1 MTAEMSPIPK
11 NLRGAKPAT
20 EATRLAQQKV
30 RETLPFADRT
40 SFDNAR
46 RGFIAS
52 KEPLTIKHAR
62 SDRVVYDLSAMAFLE
77 GDAPDTV
84 NPSLWRQAQLNGL
97 HHGLFEV
104 VPGIWQVRSFDIAN
118 MTFIRGDT
126 GWIII
131 DPLSSAESA
140 RAALDLAN
148 QHLGE
153 RPVVAVII
161 SHSHVDH
168 YGGVLG
174 IMSMAQG
181 ASGEIKVI
189 APEGFVTES
198 LSENVLAG
206 NVMQRRA
213 TYMYGNLLK
222 PGVQAF
228 VTAGLGAALSMGSIG
243 FIQPNDVIR
252 ITGETRLIDGVEI
265 EFQMTPGTEAPA
277 EMVFWFPQH
286 KALCMSE
293 ITSHHQHNLY
303 TPRGAQVRDALAWSQ
318 QIQESINR
326 YGDQLE
332 VHFASHHWPTWGRAE
347 AVDYMERQ
355 RDLYKF
361 IHDQSLRLA
370 NHGYNMDEIAEQL
383 RLPDELVCDFSS
395 RGYYGTLNH
404 GAKAVYV
411 KYLGHFD
418 GNPAHLEPHPP
429 VASAQRYLEFMGGAD
444 AIVTKAAVSFAAGD
458 YRWVAQV
465 LNHVMMAQPQ
475 HVAARTM
482 LADAYEQ
489 LGYQAESAPWRNFY
503 LCGAMELLE
512 GMLAGAIN
520 RPASGVADSMPLYDV
535 FKMVA
540 IRVNAGKAGGVR
552 LNLALEF
559 TDLSQ
564 IWLVQVGRGVFHA
577 DVAPLLP
584 ETVPETVPVLRT
596 DSRLLKRV
604 LLGLDPMAGM
614 TGSEHALGALAELL
628 SLLDD
633 FNRRFPIVTPRT

>member
-1 MTAEMSPIPK
+1 MTTEQSPIPIFF
-11 NLRGAKPAT
+11 RSAKPAT
-20 EATRLAQQKV
+20 EATRQKQKKIHQS
-30 RETLPFADRT
+30 LPFVDRT
-40 SFDNAR
+40 SFDNAS

-52 KEPLTIKHAR
+52 IDPLTIRHAFN
-62 SDRVVYDLSAMAFLE
+62 DRVVYDLSALSFLDA
-77 GDAPDTV
+77 DAPDTV

-118 MTFIRGDT
+118 MTFIAGDS

-131 DPLSSAESA
+131 DPLSCAESA
-140 RAALDLAN
+140 RAALELAN
-148 QHLGE
+148 RHLGE

-174 IMSMAQG
+174 VVSAAQAAG
-181 ASGEIKVI
+181 GEIKVI

-198 LSENVLAG
+198 LAENVLAG

-222 PGVQAF
+222 PGVRSF

-243 FIQPNDVIR
+243 FMAPNDVIR
-252 ITGETRLIDGVEI
+252 YTGETRQIDGIDI

-277 EMVFWFPQH
+277 EMVFWLPRH

-303 TPRGAQVRDALAWSQ
+303 TPRGAQVRDSLAWSQ

-326 YGDQLE
+326 YGDLVE
-332 VHFASHHWPTWGRAE
+332 VHFASHHWPTWGKAP
-347 AVDYMERQ
+347 VIDYLERQ

-370 NHGYNMDEIAEQL
+370 NHGYNMDEIAERL
-383 RLPDELVCDFSS
+383 RLPDELARDFSC

-429 VASAQRYLEFMGGAD
+429 VAAAQRYVAFMGGAD
-444 AIVTKAAVSFAAGD
+444 SIVTQASTSFQAGD

-465 LNHVMMAQPQ
+465 LNHVIMAEPG

-482 LADAYEQ
+482 LADAFEQ

-503 LCGAMELLE
+503 LCGALELRE
-512 GMLAGAIN
+512 GTPAGSIN
-520 RPASGVADSMPLYDV
+520 RPAAGVVDGMPLEDV

-540 IRVNAGKAGGVR
+540 VRVNAEDAGTSR
-552 LNLALEF
+552 IELAVEF
-559 TDLSQ
+559 TDLSEF
-564 IWLVQVGRGVFHA
+564 WRLGLGRGVFHA
-577 DVAPLLP
+577 HAGRRHP
-584 ETVPETVPVLRT
+584 ESVPVLRT
-596 DSRLLKRV
+596 DTRTLKRV
-604 LLGLDPMAGM
+604 LLGLEPVSGIPGDQR
-614 TGSEHALGALAELL
+614 ALEELGRLLA
-628 SLLDD
+628 LLDD

>member
-1 MTAEMSPIPK
+1 MAAEVSPIP
-11 NLRGAKPAT
+11 LTERGAKPAT
-20 EATRLAQQKV
+20 EATRLAQMKV
-30 RETLPFADRT
+30 REALPFADRA
-40 SFDNAR
+40 SFDNAS
-46 RGFIAS
+46 RGFMAS
-52 KEPLTIKHAR
+52 IEPLTIKHAR
-62 SDRVVYDLSAMAFLE
+62 QDRVVYDLSAMSFLE

-148 QHLGE
+148 LHLGE

-181 ASGEIKVI
+181 ASGEVKVI

-213 TYMYGNLLK
+213 TYMYGNLLP

-252 ITGETRLIDGVEI
+252 TTGETRRIDGVEI

-286 KALCMSE
+286 RALCMSE

-318 QIQESINR
+318 QIQESIDR
-326 YGDQLE
+326 YGGQLD
-332 VHFASHHWPTWGRAE
+332 VHFASHHWPTWGRVE

-383 RLPDELVCDFSS
+383 RLPGELARDFSS

-404 GAKAVYV
+404 AAKAVYV

-429 VASAQRYLEFMGGAD
+429 VASARRYLEFMGGAD
-444 AIVTKAAVSFAAGD
+444 AIVTKAGKSFEEGD

-465 LNHVMMAQPQ
+465 LNHVVMAEPE
-475 HVAARTM
+475 HVAARSM

-503 LCGAMELLE
+503 LCGAMELRE
-512 GMLAGAIN
+512 GMPAGSLN
-520 RPASGVADSMPLYDV
+520 RPASGVADSMPLEDV

-540 IRVNAGKAGGVR
+540 IRINAGKADGIH
-552 LNLALEF
+552 LHLSIAF
-559 TDLSQ
+559 SDLSEP
-564 IWLVQVGRGVFHA
+564 WLLQVGRGVFHA
-577 DVAPLLP
+577 HVGRSHPQG
-584 ETVPETVPVLRT
+584 VPVLRT
-596 DSRLLKRV
+596 DSRRLKRV
-604 LLGLDPMAGM
+604 LLGLEPVSAMASDETAM
-614 TGSEHALGALAELL
+614 TTLAQLL
-628 SLLDD
+628 ALLDD
-633 FNRRFPIVTPRT
+633 FNRRFPLVTPRT

>member
-1 MTAEMSPIPK
+1 MIAEVSPIP
-11 NLRGAKPAT
+11 LTVRGAKPAT
-20 EATRLAQQKV
+20 EATRQAQMKV
-30 RETLPFADRT
+30 SETLPFEDRT
-40 SFDNAR
+40 SFDNAN

-52 KEPLTIKHAR
+52 IEPLTIRHAR
-62 SDRVVYDLSAMAFLE
+62 QDRLVYDLSAMSFLE

-104 VPGIWQVRSFDIAN
+104 VPGIWQVRSFDISN

-148 QHLGE
+148 LHLGE

-174 IMSMAQG
+174 IMSMEQG
-181 ASGEIKVI
+181 TSGEIKVI

-252 ITGETRLIDGVEI
+252 TTGETRLIDGVEI

-286 KALCMSE
+286 RALCMSE

-303 TPRGAQVRDALAWSQ
+303 TPRGAQVRDALAWSR
-318 QIQESINR
+318 QIQESIDR
-326 YGDQLE
+326 YGGQLD

-370 NHGYNMDEIAEQL
+370 NHGYNMDEIAEQI
-383 RLPDELVCDFSS
+383 RLPSELARDFSS

-404 GAKAVYV
+404 AAKAVYV

-418 GNPAHLEPHPP
+418 GNPAHLEPYPP
-429 VASAQRYLEFMGGAD
+429 VASARRYVEFMGGAD
-444 AIVTKAAVSFAAGD
+444 AVVTKAGRSFAEGD

-465 LNHVMMAQPQ
+465 LNHVVMAEPE
-475 HVAARTM
+475 HVTARSM

-503 LCGAMELLE
+503 LCGAMELRE
-512 GMLAGAIN
+512 GKPAGSVN
-520 RPASGVADSMPLYDV
+520 RPASGVADSMPLEDV

-540 IRVNAGKAGGVR
+540 IRISSGKADGIR
-552 LNLALEF
+552 LKLAIEF
-559 TDLSQ
+559 SDVPET
-564 IWLVQVGRGVFHA
+564 WLLQVGRGVFHA
-577 DVAPLLP
+577 HLGRAFPDA
-584 ETVPETVPVLRT
+584 VPVLRS
-596 DSRLLKRV
+596 DSRTVRRV
-604 LLGLDPMAGM
+604 LLGLEPLTGM
-614 TGSEHALGALAELL
+614 TGSETAVETLAQLL
-628 SLLDD
+628 DLLDD

>member
-1 MTAEMSPIPK
+1 MTAEQSPIPLA
-11 NLRGAKPAT
+11 LRGPKPAT
-20 EATRLAQQKV
+20 EATRQAQKKM
-30 RETLPFADRT
+30 RGSLPFADQT
-40 SFDNAR
+40 SFDNAG

-52 KEPLTIKHAR
+52 INPMTIRHAHN
-62 SDRVVYDLSAMAFLE
+62 DRVVYDLSAMSFLE
-77 GDAPDTV
+77 DDAPDTV

-118 MTFIRGDT
+118 MTFIAGNS

-148 QHLGE
+148 EHLGA

-181 ASGEIKVI
+181 LSGEVKVI

-198 LSENVLAG
+198 LAENVLAG

-213 TYMYGNLLK
+213 TYMYGNLLQ
-222 PGVQAF
+222 PGVRSF

-243 FIQPNDVIR
+243 FLAPNDIIR
-252 ITGETRLIDGVEI
+252 LTGETRQVDGVEI

-277 EMVFWFPQH
+277 EMVFWLPQH

-326 YGDQLE
+326 YGDQVE
-332 VHFASHHWPTWGRAE
+332 VHFASHHWPTWGRA
-347 AVDYMERQ
+347 AAIDYMERQ

-383 RLPDELVCDFSS
+383 RLPAELARDFSC

-429 VASAQRYLEFMGGAD
+429 VAAAQRYVEFMGGAD
-444 AIVTKAAVSFAAGD
+444 ATVTKTTASFKAGD

-465 LNHVMMAQPQ
+465 LNHVIMAEPD

-482 LADAYEQ
+482 LADAFEQ

-503 LCGAMELLE
+503 LCGALELRE
-512 GMLAGAIN
+512 GMSAGSAN
-520 RPASGVADSMPLYDV
+520 RPAAGVVDSMPLEDV

-540 IRVNAGKAGGVR
+540 IRVNAHQAGSTR
-552 LNLALEF
+552 IDLELEF
-559 TDLSQ
+559 TDLSEVWCLQ
-564 IWLVQVGRGVFHA
+564 LGRGVFHA
-577 DVAPLLP
+577 RKGHRP
-584 ETVPETVPVLRT
+584 PETVPVLRT
-596 DSRLLKRV
+596 DSRTLKRV
-604 LLGLDPMAGM
+604 LLGLEPV
-614 TGSEHALGALAELL
+614 TGIKADQHAVDTLSRLLA
-628 SLLDD
+628 LLDS
-633 FNRRFPIVTPRT
+633 FNRRFPIVTPRA